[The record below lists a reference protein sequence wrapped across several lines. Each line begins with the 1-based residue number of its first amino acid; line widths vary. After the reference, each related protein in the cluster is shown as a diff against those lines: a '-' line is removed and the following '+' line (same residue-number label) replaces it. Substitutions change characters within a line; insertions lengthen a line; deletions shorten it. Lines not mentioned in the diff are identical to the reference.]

1 MSKSPLPP
9 PGMTGGMPAQAPDQM
24 TGEMMPGEMMPGE
37 MMPGEMM
44 TGDAGGPPPGGMPPP
59 GMMMMDM
66 SQKMSARPYI
76 KRALGLFGRHKSL
89 VAASVILSLIITLL
103 PFVVS
108 AAFGPLMEL
117 LGRSAMDNSNDWSLI
132 SNIWSKEGSLY
143 SKADPSPGFESW
155 LATPLT
161 FTTLFIVW
169 AAALV
174 LSNLMEFLRSWVGAH
189 LEQRLLTEIR
199 QDVYDHLQS
208 LSLDFFTGGQTG
220 ALMNR
225 VLSEAAGVQ
234 RLLTQTVLTPLVDVL
249 VMIIALAYLL
259 GLSWQMTLVS
269 FVLAPFALLMFKYT
283 GNKLQQ
289 AALNNALSSRDLSG
303 ELEETISG
311 ISDIQVFNAQK
322 KRSERFKAASQLAA
336 KYTAGMIAWINLSN
350 ISGQVFISIST
361 ALVLLVG
368 IFFGGTF
375 GLTIASLIVFVHFV
389 PNMFV
394 PVQRFIGSYTDYQSL
409 VPNVV
414 NTYELLDTKPTVIEK
429 PGAKSIGD
437 VHGHI
442 TFENVVFGYS
452 PTQKIL
458 DGISFNIKEGET
470 IAFVGP
476 IGCGKSTV
484 MNLTLRFLDPESG
497 RILLDGK
504 DISDVTLTS
513 LRDQVSKLSQ
523 FPFFLKDTIR
533 ENVRLGK
540 ADASDA
546 EVEQACKLAHIH
558 DVIVDPDRMPKGYD
572 TVVDVQIPS
581 GGQKRLIALARNLL
595 RKPEVLLLDEPTENL
610 DADQRN
616 RLIQVIRDYAQNP
629 QNRRTCIVISH
640 DLNFVAAVSDRIIV
654 LNQGRVADE
663 GTHDELLAKEG
674 LYKTLYE
681 LKNVDPALLRKR
693 GDQAAPSGGMP
704 PEGMMMGMP
713 PGMEMPI

>member
-1 MSKSPLPP
+1 
-9 PGMTGGMPAQAPDQM
+9 MTGGMPAQAPDQM
-24 TGEMMPGEMMPGE
+24 TGEMPPAE
-37 MMPGEMM
+37 
-44 TGDAGGPPPGGMPPP
+44 AGGPPGGMPPP
-59 GMMMMDM
+59 GMMMGMPPTM
-66 SQKMSARPYI
+66 NARPYI
-76 KRALGLFGRHKSL
+76 KRALGLLGRHKSL
-89 VAASVILSLIITLL
+89 VAASIVLSLIITLL

-117 LGRSAMDNSNDWSLI
+117 LGRAALESGGDWARINDVWGQY
-132 SNIWSKEGSLY
+132 GSLY

-169 AAALV
+169 AVALV

-249 VMIIALAYLL
+249 VLIIALAYLL
-259 GLSWQMTLVS
+259 GLSWKMTLVS
-269 FVLAPFALLMFKYT
+269 FLCAPFALLLFRYT
-283 GNKLQQ
+283 SNKLQH
-289 AALNNALSSRDLSG
+289 AALNMALSGRELSG
-303 ELEETISG
+303 ELEETITG

-322 KRSERFKAASQLAA
+322 TRSEGFRAASQKAA
-336 KYTAGMIAWINLSN
+336 RYTAGMIAWINLSN
-350 ISGQVFISIST
+350 ISGQVFISVST

-368 IFFGGTF
+368 LLYGGAF
-375 GLTIASLIVFVHFV
+375 GLTVASLIVFVQFV

-394 PVQRFIGSYTDYQSL
+394 PVQRFIASYTDYQSL

-414 NTYELLDTKPTVIEK
+414 NTYELLDTKPTVVEK
-429 PGAKSIGD
+429 PGAKNLGE
-437 VHGHI
+437 VHGNI
-442 TFENVVFGYS
+442 KFENVVFGYS
-452 PTQKIL
+452 PVQKVL
-458 DGISFNIKEGET
+458 NGISFNIKEGET
-470 IAFVGP
+470 VAFVGP
-476 IGCGKSTV
+476 IGCGKSTI
-484 MNLTLRFLDPESG
+484 MNLLLRFLDPESG
-497 RILLDGK
+497 VIRLDGQ
-504 DISDVTLTS
+504 DISEATLNS
-513 LRDQVSKLSQ
+513 LRNQVSKLSQ

-540 ADASDA
+540 TDASDA
-546 EVEQACKLAHIH
+546 EIEEACRLAHIH
-558 DVIVDPDRMPKGYD
+558 DVIVDPQRMPKGYD
-572 TVVDVQIPS
+572 TVVDVQVPS

-595 RKPEVLLLDEPTENL
+595 RRPEVLLLDEPTENL

-616 RLIQVIRDYAQNP
+616 RLTRVIREYAQNP
-629 QNRRTCIVISH
+629 ENRRTCIVISH

-654 LNQGRVADE
+654 LNQGQVADE
-663 GTHDELLAKEG
+663 GTHDELLQREG

-681 LKNVDPALLRKR
+681 LKNVDPALLRTR
-693 GDQAAPSGGMP
+693 GGATGAAAAGGPPPGARMRGMP
-704 PEGMMMGMP
+704 P
-713 PGMEMPI
+713 PGVAVPR

>member
-1 MSKSPLPP
+1 MSNAPLPP

-24 TGEMMPGEMMPGE
+24 TGEMPPA
-37 MMPGEMM
+37 
-44 TGDAGGPPPGGMPPP
+44 DAGGGPPPPGGMPPP
-59 GMMMMDM
+59 GMMMGMP
-66 SQKMSARPYI
+66 SAMSARPYV
-76 KRALGLFGRHKSL
+76 KRALGLLGRHKSL
-89 VAASVILSLIITLL
+89 VAASIFLSLIITLL

-117 LGRSAMDNSNDWSLI
+117 LGRAALESGGDWGKI
-132 SNIWSKEGSLY
+132 NQVWGQYGSLY
-143 SKADPSPGFESW
+143 SKADPSPGFETW

-161 FTTLFIVW
+161 FMTIFIVW
-169 AAALV
+169 ASALV
-174 LSNLMEFLRSWVGAH
+174 LSNLMEFLRAWVGAH

-225 VLSEAAGVQ
+225 VLSEASGVQ

-249 VMIIALAYLL
+249 VLIIALAYLL
-259 GLSWQMTLVS
+259 GLSWKMTLVS
-269 FVLAPFALLMFKYT
+269 FILAPFALLMFRYT
-283 GNKLQQ
+283 SNKLQN
-289 AALNNALSSRDLSG
+289 AALNMAMSG
-303 ELEETISG
+303 RELTSELEETITG
-311 ISDIQVFNAQK
+311 ISDIQVFNAQQT
-322 KRSERFKAASQLAA
+322 RSEGFRAASQRAA

-368 IFFGGTF
+368 LLYGGAF
-375 GLTIASLIVFVHFV
+375 GLTVASLIVFVQFV

-394 PVQRFIGSYTDYQSL
+394 PVQRFIASYTDYQSL

-414 NTYELLDTKPTVIEK
+414 NTYELLDTKPTVVEK
-429 PGAKSIGD
+429 PGATNLGE
-437 VHGHI
+437 VHGNI
-442 TFENVVFGYS
+442 NFDSVVFGYS

-458 DGISFNIKEGET
+458 NGITFDIKEGET
-470 IAFVGP
+470 VAFVGP
-476 IGCGKSTV
+476 IGCGKSTI
-484 MNLTLRFLDPESG
+484 MNLTLRFLDPEAG
-497 RILLDGK
+497 VIRLDGR
-504 DISDVTLTS
+504 DISEVTLSS

-540 ADASDA
+540 ADATDK
-546 EVEQACKLAHIH
+546 EIEEACRLAHIH
-558 DVIVDPDRMPKGYD
+558 DVIIDPQRMPKGYD

-581 GGQKRLIALARNLL
+581 GGQKRLIALARCLL

-616 RLIQVIRDYAQNP
+616 RLIQVIREYAQDRQNNRANP
-629 QNRRTCIVISH
+629 KTCLVISH

-654 LNQGRVADE
+654 LKEGRVADE
-663 GTHDELLAKEG
+663 GTHDELIAREG

-681 LKNVDPALLRKR
+681 LKTVDPALLRKR
-693 GDQAAPSGGMP
+693 DDAAAPGGGGAMP
-704 PEGMMMGMP
+704 PTGGMMMGPP
-713 PGMEMPI
+713 PGMEVPV